1 MDLFPTIITKAS
13 TIQVLETGHIG
24 SRSGSL
30 QLVDSK
36 NSGLFGSCFLKLFLL
51 FEFSIICVPSFF
63 SEQKKEW
70 QPNLFPFIF
79 HVLLFFKTKY
89 SFQKL

>member
-1 MDLFPTIITKAS
+1 MFNLGCDLVLQDKYMDLFPTIITKAS

-51 FEFSIICVPSFF
+51 FEFNIIRS
-63 SEQKKEW
+63 
-70 QPNLFPFIF
+70 
-79 HVLLFFKTKY
+79 
-89 SFQKL
+89 